1 MPLPLLVPAI
11 GALVGTAAAPALGMS
26 AAVAAGLGSGIAS
39 LAAGADPEEA
49 LFAGLTG
56 GVGAGLMPGVT
67 SGVQAMAG
75 KGAAQAAGQG
85 ATQAAG
91 AGVEALTKST
101 IDSLAKQG
109 LGKAGGSGIAGL
121 NIDPKKA
128 TEMGLRTMAASGAGG
143 GETSPQFATAST
155 MSPGGAQ
162 GVSSSDAL
170 ANFPTAAASAPTAAP
185 HTENLAVEPVHVASV
200 LEEEKRIPLQTVPQI
215 RTAANGG
222 LMSMAKSEMQARGL
236 DRLPNLGDRS
246 QAYQMAQYARG
257 GYIQGPGT
265 VTSDDVDGMIYQS
278 GQPVEHIKVAD
289 GEVIL
294 SGKDL
299 ASLDPDGDH
308 ERAGRRIGNAPNGTR
323 GKKAA
328 ELFMK
333 MQEAA

>member
-1 MPLPLLVPAI
+1 MPIPFLVPAI
-11 GALVGTAAAPALGMS
+11 GALLGTAAAPALGMS

-56 GVGAGLMPGVT
+56 GIGAGLMPGVT

-75 KGAAQAAGQG
+75 KGAEAATAAATQAAGQG
-85 ATQAAG
+85 AAAAAPQVAAG
-91 AGVEALTKST
+91 EVAKEAVAQST
-101 IDSLAKQG
+101 G
-109 LGKAGGSGIAGL
+109 AGGGIA
-121 NIDPKKA
+121 NIFKPDPKKA
-128 TEMGLRTMAASGAGG
+128 AQMGLRMMASSGGEQEQRPQMAAL
-143 GETSPQFATAST
+143 P

-162 GVSSSDAL
+162 PVSSRDAL
-170 ANFPTAAASAPTAAP
+170 ANFQAPQAPAPQPQPAAVQPVQVAA
-185 HTENLAVEPVHVASV
+185 VDDM
-200 LEEEKRIPLQTVPQI
+200 EEKRIPLQPI
-215 RTAANGG
+215 RMLANGG
-222 LMSMAKSEMQARGL
+222 LASIAQSEMQARGL
-236 DRLPNLGDRS
+236 DRLPNLGDRA

-265 VTSDDVDGMIYQS
+265 VTSDDVDGMIYQN
-278 GQPVEHIKVAD
+278 GQPVEHIKVAN
-289 GEVIL
+289 GEVVL

-299 ASLDPDGDH
+299 AALDPDGDH

-333 MQEAA
+333 MREAA

>member
-1 MPLPLLVPAI
+1 MPLPLLVPAV
-11 GALVGTAAAPALGMS
+11 GALLGTAAAPALGMS

-56 GVGAGLMPGVT
+56 GIGAGLMPGVT
-67 SGVQAMAG
+67 SGIQGLAG
-75 KGAAQAAGQG
+75 KGAEAATAAATKAAGQGAAQAAG
-85 ATQAAG
+85 T
-91 AGVEALTKST
+91 GVEAMTKST
-101 IDSLAKQG
+101 IDSLAQQG

-128 TEMGLRTMAASGAGG
+128 AETGLKMAASSGG
-143 GETSPQFATAST
+143 SQQQQAQPAALP
-155 MSPGGAQ
+155 MNPGGAQ
-162 GVSSSDAL
+162 PVSSSDAL
-170 ANFPTAAASAPTAAP
+170 ANFQTAQAPVPQPQSAA
-185 HTENLAVEPVHVASV
+185 VQPVQVATV
-200 LEEEKRIPLQTVPQI
+200 GDMEEKRIPLQPI
-215 RTAANGG
+215 RTLANGG
-222 LMSMAKSEMQARGL
+222 LASIAQPEMQARGL